1 MKLGIWKTGGKV
13 NIIGVSQVDVQ
24 VPKELEIMPSE
35 TRSTSGFA
43 YTAVHVV
50 ICFMPPHR
58 QGNCCGVNSPHL
70 RWLQIIKTP
79 LTQSTPV
86 LLVTLYV

>member
-1 MKLGIWKTGGKV
+1 MKLGMWKRGGRV

-24 VPKELEIMPSE
+24 VLKELEIMPNE

-50 ICFMPPHR
+50 IRFMPPHR
-58 QGNCCGVNSPHL
+58 QGNCCVVNSPHL
-70 RWLQIIKTP
+70 RWLQIIKP
-79 LTQSTPV
+79 C
-86 LLVTLYV
+86 